1 MKCVIC
7 KEGEY
12 KNGYTTVILTRGESS
27 IIIKKVPAMVCDC
40 CGEYMLDSDTTK
52 AVLAMAEDS
61 FNKGAEVE
69 IRKFAA

>member
-12 KNGYTTVILTRGESS
+12 KHGYTTVILTRGESS
-27 IIIKKVPAMVCDC
+27 IIIKKVPALVCDC

-52 AVLAMAEDS
+52 AVLARAEDS